1 MTHPADHLP
10 AVQPETAWVHHSKQ
24 RTVFVGFF
32 FFFSSSFSLTH
43 PETVAATVQP
53 FGQPSSGDQS
63 MAPGGM
69 TASNVCT
76 LLAHVS
82 S

>member
-1 MTHPADHLP
+1 MY
-10 AVQPETAWVHHSKQ
+10 
-24 RTVFVGFF
+24 
-32 FFFSSSFSLTH
+32 

-63 MAPGGM
+63 IAPGGM

-82 S
+82 SWTYGMLADVFVVEPVMRKVPDDVGPSLQQPSTLHQKINK